1 MTHTSMY
8 VFKCMIYA
16 ALTSLSGF
24 RVVYT
29 AEDTSHL
36 GYRTL
41 MIRAGPD
48 LQASFLPSRFH
59 SSRKYYESCQR
70 SESTKQSYQAATP
83 MNHSNSPAWQVVHKG
98 EINGTHFLVATNSYL
113 IGLKDN
119 SCLVL

>member
-1 MTHTSMY
+1 MY

-59 SSRKYYESCQR
+59 SSRKYYES
-70 SESTKQSYQAATP
+70 YQMKKAL
-83 MNHSNSPAWQVVHKG
+83 NSPTQLQSLWTT
-98 EINGTHFLVATNSYL
+98 INTMAKYS
-113 IGLKDN
+113 
-119 SCLVL
+119 